1 MPVRRADTHA
11 LIAATAMQP
20 DLILVTHQPKD
31 VQGMSVMLLIPWQ
44 VA

>member
-1 MPVRRADTHA
+1 

-31 VQGMSVMLLIPWQ
+31 VQGMRVMLLIPWQ